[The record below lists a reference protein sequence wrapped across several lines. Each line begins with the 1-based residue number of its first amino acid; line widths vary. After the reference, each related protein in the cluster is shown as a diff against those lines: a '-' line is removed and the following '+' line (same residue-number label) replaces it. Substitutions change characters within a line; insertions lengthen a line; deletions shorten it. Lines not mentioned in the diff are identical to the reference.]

1 MERISTTCCIAGGGP
16 AGIMAGVLLA
26 RAGVS
31 VIVLEKHKDFFRD
44 FRGDTIHPSTLQLM
58 DELGWIGDF
67 LKVPHQKVNS
77 LHFHISGKEYPLA
90 DFSGLNVPYPYIAL
104 MPQWDFLNFL
114 ASKGKQYPGFAL
126 RMETEVT
133 GLIEQDGRITGVRAK
148 TLQGEIEI
156 AADLVL
162 GCDGRHSIVREAAKL
177 KVIELGAPI
186 DVLWFRLSRPKSD
199 PFETMA
205 RLGPGRFLVMLNRDD
220 YWQCAFVIH
229 KGGDAELRA
238 KGLENFRLEVEKL
251 APFARGRM
259 REIKDWEQVKLLTVA
274 VDRLEEWARPG
285 LLCIGD
291 SAHAMSPVGGVGINL
306 AVQDAVAAANRLW
319 EPLLA
324 KRVQL
329 DDLRAVQKR
338 REFPTR
344 MTQRMQVF
352 VQNNVLKK
360 VLADRG
366 ELKVPLLLRLFA
378 RFSFLR
384 KLPAYFVGVGVRPEH
399 VQTPDAGPRR

>member
-1 MERISTTCCIAGGGP
+1 
-16 AGIMAGVLLA
+16 
-26 RAGVS
+26 
-31 VIVLEKHKDFFRD
+31 
-44 FRGDTIHPSTLQLM
+44 
-58 DELGWIGDF
+58 
-67 LKVPHQKVNS
+67 
-77 LHFHISGKEYPLA
+77 
-90 DFSGLNVPYPYIAL
+90 
-104 MPQWDFLNFL
+104 MPQWDFLKFL
-114 ASKGKQYPGFAL
+114 SDKGKQYPGFSL

-148 TLQGEIEI
+148 TPQGEIEI

-238 KGLENFRLEVEKL
+238 KGLENFRQEVEKL

>member
-1 MERISTTCCIAGGGP
+1 
-16 AGIMAGVLLA
+16 
-26 RAGVS
+26 
-31 VIVLEKHKDFFRD
+31 
-44 FRGDTIHPSTLQLM
+44 
-58 DELGWIGDF
+58 
-67 LKVPHQKVNS
+67 
-77 LHFHISGKEYPLA
+77 
-90 DFSGLNVPYPYIAL
+90 
-104 MPQWDFLNFL
+104 
-114 ASKGKQYPGFAL
+114 
-126 RMETEVT
+126 
-133 GLIEQDGRITGVRAK
+133 
-148 TLQGEIEI
+148 
-156 AADLVL
+156 
-162 GCDGRHSIVREAAKL
+162 
-177 KVIELGAPI
+177 
-186 DVLWFRLSRPKSD
+186 
-199 PFETMA
+199 
-205 RLGPGRFLVMLNRDD
+205 
-220 YWQCAFVIH
+220 FVIH

-238 KGLENFRLEVEKL
+238 KGLENFRQEVEKL
-251 APFARGRM
+251 APFACGRM

-324 KRVQL
+324 KGVQL

-378 RFSFLR
+378 SFSFLR

-399 VQTPDAGPRR
+399 VATPDAGARR

>member
-26 RAGVS
+26 RAGVN
-31 VIVLEKHKDFFRD
+31 VVVFEKHKDFFRD

-67 LKVPHQKVNS
+67 LKVPHQKVTS
-77 LHFHISGKEYPLA
+77 LHFHIGEKAFPLA
-90 DFSGLNVPYPYIAL
+90 NFAGLNVPYPYIAL

-114 ASKGKQYPGFAL
+114 AGKGKQYPGFSL

-148 TLQGEIEI
+148 TPQGEIEI
-156 AADLVL
+156 SPDLVL

-199 PFETMA
+199 PEETMA

-238 KGLENFRLEVEKL
+238 KGLENFRQEVEKL
-251 APFARGRM
+251 APFTRGRM
-259 REIKDWEQVKLLTVA
+259 QEIKDWEQVKLLTVA
-274 VDRLEEWARPG
+274 VDRLQEWARPG

-329 DDLRAVQKR
+329 DDLRAVQQR

-360 VLADRG
+360 VLADRS
-366 ELKVPLLLRLFA
+366 ELNVPWLLRLISS
-378 RFSFLR
+378 FSFLQ

-399 VQTPDAGPRR
+399 VQTPDAGKRG